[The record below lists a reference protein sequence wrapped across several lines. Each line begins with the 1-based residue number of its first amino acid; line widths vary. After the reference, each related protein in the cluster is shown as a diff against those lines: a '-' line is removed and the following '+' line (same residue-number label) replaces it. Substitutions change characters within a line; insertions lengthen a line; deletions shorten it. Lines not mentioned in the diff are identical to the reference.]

1 MDGTLFRSARTRAGR
16 SNVVLNLAVLMWG
29 VAPSFASE
37 PPTQPAP
44 HPSALVFASK
54 PYQPPTAKRVELTG
68 GAVLHLAPD
77 PSLPLVELAVA
88 LRAGSFLE
96 PPGAVGLTEL
106 GTALLRRGGAGDL
119 TAEELDEQIDL
130 LGAELDTVGGERR
143 SGLRLSVPSWE
154 LEPALDLVF
163 DVLARPRLAED
174 RLEVLR
180 TNVAES
186 MSRRNQDPLDVLL
199 REWGW
204 LLFGDFYASRQ
215 ITSAS
220 LEHVTREAIGEYHR
234 AWWRPENLVFAVSGD
249 FDPDSIVARLE
260 RRLVA
265 WPDGGEVMSIPWP
278 PPRPGK
284 GAAPGLYL
292 ALSETPQTKI
302 LIGHRVDTDLGWT
315 ARERVVVEVLQEVLG
330 GGGAIS
336 RLGGRLRTSTGLVY
350 RTWAHLEPGP
360 EPPGYLRVFL
370 ETDPPKAA
378 RAIELAVEEIERLR
392 TDLVHPREL
401 EVVRRTLL
409 DRIPSSFDTP
419 EKIAGQYSENEL
431 LGRPTNY
438 WERRIETLGQVT
450 REEIRD
456 AARKYLRTADL
467 IYLVVAPDFGEEGLA
482 SLERAAGHS
491 TNLLPARD
499 PSTLEPLP

>member
-1 MDGTLFRSARTRAGR
+1 MFWC
-16 SNVVLNLAVLMWG
+16 V

-44 HPSALVFASK
+44 HPSALVFQSK
-54 PYQPPTAKRVELTG
+54 PYQPPSARRVELAG
-68 GAVLHLAPD
+68 GAVLYLAAD

-88 LRAGSFLE
+88 LRAGAFLE
-96 PPGAVGLTEL
+96 PPGTVGLTEL
-106 GTALLRRGGAGDL
+106 GTALLRRGGAGEL
-119 TAEELDEQIDL
+119 TADQLDERIDL

-154 LEPALDLVF
+154 LGPALDLVF

-204 LLFGDFYASRQ
+204 LLFGDFYATRQ
-215 ITSAS
+215 ITPAS
-220 LEHVTREAIGEYHR
+220 LERVTREAIVEYHR
-234 AWWRPENLVFAVSGD
+234 VWWRPDNLIFAVSGD
-249 FDPDSIVARLE
+249 FDSDSIVAGLE
-260 RRLVA
+260 RRLA
-265 WPDGGEVMSIPWP
+265 DWPDGGEAKPIPWP
-278 PPRPGK
+278 PPRPGE
-284 GAAPGLYL
+284 GVAPGLYL
-292 ALSETPQTKI
+292 APSETPQAKI
-302 LIGHRVDTDLGWT
+302 LIGHRIDADLAWT

-336 RLGGRLRTSTGLVY
+336 RLGGRLRTATGLVY
-350 RTWAHLEPGP
+350 RTWANLEPGP
-360 EPPGYLRVFL
+360 DPPGYLRVFL
-370 ETDPPKAA
+370 ETDPPKTA
-378 RAIELAVEEIERLR
+378 RAIELAVEEIERLH

-419 EKIAGQYSENEL
+419 EKIAGRHSENQL
-431 LGRPTNY
+431 LGRPADY
-438 WERRIETLGQVT
+438 WERRIEHLGEVT

-456 AARKYLRTADL
+456 AARKYLRPADL
-467 IYLVVAPDFGEEGLA
+467 IYLVVAPAFGEEGLA

-491 TNLLPARD
+491 TTRLPARD
-499 PSTLEPLP
+499 PLTLEPLP